1 MNFNT
6 FALYLTYSPVIVHL
20 GTEIWSLRG
29 VRIDPAAVEAVRSAN
44 ALRQKEKRVIDHGWT
59 PDGQLWVAARLPAA
73 QFGNLVFTLPAAI
86 KSYLADRHFGAT
98 DEDGIFHGT
107 IRVNEEGTSYG
118 FGSFLCQR
126 GADEGDILIAEFDL
140 SGGAA
145 LLRLG
150 NDELLEEM
158 SPET

>member
-1 MNFNT
+1 
-6 FALYLTYSPVIVHL
+6 VIVHL

-29 VRIDPAAVEAVRSAN
+29 VHVDPAAVEAVRSAN

-59 PDGQLWVAARLPAA
+59 PDGQLWVAARLPAE
-73 QFGNLVFTLPAAI
+73 QFGNLIFTLPAAI
-86 KSYLADRHFGAT
+86 RSYLAGRQFGVK
-98 DEDGIFHGT
+98 DEDGVSHGT
-107 IRVNEEGTSYG
+107 IRVNEEGTSSG
-118 FGSFLCQR
+118 FGSFLRQR
-126 GADEGDILIAEFDL
+126 GADEGDILIAEFDM
-140 SGGAA
+140 SAGAA